1 MGRVLFYCYIVH
13 NSHPVSLKILRPTVE
28 TPSIVSGWRE
38 AVRRVRGPYQNRD
51 SFRGSAHSER
61 HPPLNKEIQ
70 KKKKTLISQQD
81 SPHRMKK
88 QKFRATRALEMACS
102 QSSGFITEKMEPE
115 P

>member
-1 MGRVLFYCYIVH
+1 MGRVLFYCYIMP

-38 AVRRVRGPYQNRD
+38 AVRRVRGPYQNHD
-51 SFRGSAHSER
+51 SFRGSVTL
-61 HPPLNKEIQ
+61 PLNKEIQ

-102 QSSGFITEKMEPE
+102 QSSGFITEEMEPE